1 MAGEHILIVDDEP
14 EIIDFIKLY
23 LNEEKYAVFSASTGR
38 DALKTVRSTPL
49 DLIVLDV
56 MLPDID
62 GNELCLAIRK
72 ITDCPIIFVSCKSND
87 IDKVLSLSAGG
98 DDYLTKP
105 FSPLE
110 LIARIKAHLRR
121 NRIIEDKKTD
131 SGVIDLPSLL
141 INTDTHE
148 VFTDGRQIA
157 LSAKEFDI
165 LTLLVRNPKRIY
177 TVEQIY
183 EAVWKEN
190 SLEGDSRT
198 IIVYIGN
205 IRKKIEPDPSNPKYI
220 MTVRGVGYKFNHNL
234 TG

>member
-1 MAGEHILIVDDEP
+1 MAKEHILIVDDEP
-14 EIIDFIKLY
+14 EIINFMKLY
-23 LNEEKYAVFSASTGR
+23 LLEENFIVSSASTGR
-38 DALKTVRSTPL
+38 EALQIAKSENL
-49 DLIVLDV
+49 SLIVLDI

-62 GNELCLAIRK
+62 GNELCLSLRK

-87 IDKVLSLSAGG
+87 IDKVQSLSAGG

-121 NRIIEDKKTD
+121 NRIIETKKTE
-131 SGVIDLPSLL
+131 SNILKYSELE
-141 INTDTHE
+141 INFDTYE
-148 VFTDGRQIA
+148 VFASGQPAA
-157 LSAKEFDI
+157 LSAKEFEI
-165 LTLLVRNPKRIY
+165 LALLIKNPKRIY
-177 TVEQIY
+177 TAEQIY

-190 SLEGDSRT
+190 SLKGDSRT

-220 MTVRGVGYKFNHNL
+220 LTVRGVGYKFNHDPK
-234 TG
+234 